1 MVFTFGSLALK
12 FRFHKAYFKLSENV
26 QKLFG
31 VYHGLVVS
39 SNITLF
45 IILVIK
51 IFRFK
56 PLSFILGLPI
66 FLFGV
71 FLIGWGLFTLRVWA
85 FYLREKGSLIT
96 KGPFSLVRHP
106 IYVGGMF
113 SSFGVSLATF
123 SRASFVYSIF
133 LFFIL
138 LWMASEEE
146 KDLHE
151 KFGQQY
157 LDYVRRVPR
166 FNIFAGLA
174 RKFQKSIA

>member
-12 FRFHKAYFKLSENV
+12 FRFHKVYFKLSENV

-51 IFRFK
+51 TFRFR
-56 PLSFILGLPI
+56 PLSFLLGLPV

-85 FYLREKGSLIT
+85 FYLSQKGFLIT
-96 KGPFSLVRHP
+96 KGPFGLVRHP

-113 SSFGVSLATF
+113 SSLGASLASF
-123 SRASFVYSIF
+123 SRAGFVYSVF
-133 LFFIL
+133 LFVIL
-138 LWMASEEE
+138 LWTASEEE
-146 KDLHE
+146 KDLYE
-151 KFGQQY
+151 RFGQQY
-157 LDYVRRVPR
+157 QDYARRVPR
-166 FNIFAGLA
+166 LNIFTGLA